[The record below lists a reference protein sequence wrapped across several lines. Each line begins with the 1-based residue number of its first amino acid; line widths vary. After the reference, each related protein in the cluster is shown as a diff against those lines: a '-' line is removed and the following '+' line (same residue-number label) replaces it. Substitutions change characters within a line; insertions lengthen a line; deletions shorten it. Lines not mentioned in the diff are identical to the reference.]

1 MYGAQVFVSSSS
13 QKNGLPVVSIY
24 LKMKRTLRKLLPG
37 DNTRMVVIASL
48 IGVMAGLCNIV
59 FRESVRYCRIVF
71 MDQGS
76 DLLGIDQGGWHLL
89 LLPLIPMTGVALLIP
104 LAYFFPGEVNGY
116 GFPKFLK
123 KVNLEGGYIKGRT
136 IVLKIVSTALT
147 VGSGNSA
154 GVEGPIAQI
163 GGAAGAQVGQFS
175 RVSGTRM
182 KVYIAAGCAGGIA
195 GMFNAPLAGIFFASE
210 IVLLGTFEISSF
222 AALVIASAIST
233 MVTRAY
239 FGETSIFHIP
249 DYQIVNYLV
258 EVPLY
263 SIMAVFIGLLAA
275 FYIHVFYRIR
285 DIWNEFT
292 LHPFLKP
299 IAGAFLVGVMGIG
312 FPEILGGGYE
322 SIAQVLH
329 NHGIL
334 WVMFC
339 LIFLKIFA
347 TAITLGSGG
356 AGGVFAPALFIGAMS
371 GGTFG
376 AVVNKIMPTMTA
388 TPGAYAT
395 IGIGAFLAA
404 STHAPMT
411 AIFLLFELTG
421 NYQVIIPIMVSA
433 IIGTVVATK
442 FKQDSIDTV
451 DFSRAGIDIHEGREA
466 AIMQSVKVG
475 KALTEDVDFISEEAN
490 AQHLI
495 QVFMN
500 AKTSFYFP
508 VIDET
513 GKMTGIVSLQDVKN
527 ILQHDEK
534 ERLNWKVG
542 DICNRDVITLTPND
556 SLYTAM
562 ELFDIKGIEEIP
574 VVEDLKER
582 WVIGMLQR
590 RNVIAVYNHEALKKG
605 ISAKTNPAIR

>member
-1 MYGAQVFVSSSS
+1 
-13 QKNGLPVVSIY
+13 
-24 LKMKRTLRKLLPG
+24 MKRTLRKLLPG
-37 DNTRMVVIASL
+37 DNTRMVAIASL

-59 FRESVRYCRIVF
+59 FREALRFCHTLF
-71 MDQGS
+71 TEQGRQM
-76 DLLGIDQGGWHLL
+76 LGIDQGGWHVFLM
-89 LLPLIPMTGVALLIP
+89 PLIPMAGVALLIP
-104 LAYFFPGEVNGY
+104 LTYFFPGEVNGY
-116 GFPKFLK
+116 GFPRFLK
-123 KVNLEGGYIKGRT
+123 KVNLEGGYIKART

-175 RVSGTRM
+175 RVSGTRI

-195 GMFNAPLAGIFFASE
+195 GMFNAPIAGIFFASE

-239 FGETSIFHIP
+239 FGELSVFPIP
-249 DYQIVNYLV
+249 DYQVVNYLV

-263 SIMAVFIGLLAA
+263 SIMAVLIGFLAA
-275 FYIHVFYRIR
+275 FHIHVFYKMR
-285 DIWNEFT
+285 DLWEEFS
-292 LHPFLKP
+292 LHPYLKP
-299 IAGAFLVGVMGIG
+299 VAGAFIVGVMGIG
-312 FPEILGGGYE
+312 FPEVMGGGYE
-322 SIAQVLH
+322 YMHEVLH
-329 NHGIL
+329 NQGIL

-376 AVVNKIMPTMTA
+376 ALVNKILPTMTA

-411 AIFLLFELTG
+411 GIFLLFELTG

-433 IIGTVVATK
+433 IIGTVVASK

-451 DFSRAGIDIHEGREA
+451 DFTREGIDIHEGREA
-466 AIMQSVKVG
+466 AIMKSIKVG

-490 AQHLI
+490 AQHLL

-500 AKTSFYFP
+500 AKSSFYYP
-508 VIDET
+508 VINES
-513 GKMTGIVSLQDVKN
+513 GKMTGIVSMQDVKN
-527 ILQHDEK
+527 ILQCDEE
-534 ERLNWKVG
+534 ERVHWKVG
-542 DICNRDVITLTPND
+542 DICNRNVITLTPND

-574 VVEDLKER
+574 VVENMKER
-582 WVIGMLQR
+582 WVVGMLQR
-590 RNVIAVYNHEALKKG
+590 RNVIAAYNREALKKG
-605 ISAKTNPAIR
+605 ISAKAQHGLR